1 MKNIQYSPKNE
12 IIKTQFFDMLE
23 HAKGRDQKTIT
34 SHAKAIH
41 EFEIST
47 GFRDF
52 KAFTVKQAHDY
63 KEYLTNKR
71 NKRTGEPISKS
82 YLRNYTTHVR
92 NFFEWLLNQKG
103 YKSIQYDHVQ
113 HFNITRNDRNRASAT
128 AYQESYDVSEILSTI
143 RQMPDTNEIKM
154 RNKAIISLNLL
165 TTPRISALASARIES
180 VKYMKDM
187 KAWAFIQNPN
197 WVNTKYAKTITAY
210 FIGNIQD
217 IYDNVLNWRTYLLDK
232 GFSGKDPL
240 FPKIIPSFSHEGV
253 QILNLEKEFIK
264 SKSTIRGV
272 FKKAFEGNHLPYL
285 KPHSFRHS
293 IVRYAMQSDQ
303 SPLLISA
310 LNQNIGHAMDVGVII
325 SSYGT
330 TPEHQRAKVLKEFKL
345 E

>member
-1 MKNIQYSPKNE
+1 
-12 IIKTQFFDMLE
+12 
-23 HAKGRDQKTIT
+23 
-34 SHAKAIH
+34 
-41 EFEIST
+41 
-47 GFRDF
+47 
-52 KAFTVKQAHDY
+52 
-63 KEYLTNKR
+63 
-71 NKRTGEPISKS
+71 
-82 YLRNYTTHVR
+82 
-92 NFFEWLLNQKG
+92 
-103 YKSIQYDHVQ
+103 
-113 HFNITRNDRNRASAT
+113 
-128 AYQESYDVSEILSTI
+128 
-143 RQMPDTNEIKM
+143 MPDTNEIDM

-217 IYDNVLNWRTYLLDK
+217 IYDNVLNWQTYLLDK

-240 FPKIIPSFSHEGV
+240 FPKIIPSFSHEGF

-272 FKKAFEGNHLPYL
+272 FKKAFEGNQLPYL

-293 IVRYAMQSDQ
+293 IVRYAMQSEQ

-330 TPEHQRAKVLKEFKL
+330 TPEHQRATVLKAFELVLLLDPSYIESVPKTHNLKDLITKACIIENIPDTAMPHSVFENVYWTDYSAYLPKI
-345 E
+345 